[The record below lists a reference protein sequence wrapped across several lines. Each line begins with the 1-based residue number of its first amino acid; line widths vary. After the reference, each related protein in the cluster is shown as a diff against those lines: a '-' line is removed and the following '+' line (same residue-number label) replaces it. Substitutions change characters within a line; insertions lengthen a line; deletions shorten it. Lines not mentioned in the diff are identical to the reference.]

1 MSQSTGIILNNQMDD
16 FSYPGIVNTYGVRPS
31 EANMVAPGKRPV
43 REVFI
48 VKSFIFP
55 PFFFFT
61 KVPIM
66 GYKAKQ
72 VRISK

>member
-1 MSQSTGIILNNQMDD
+1 MSPSTGIILNNQMDD

-48 VKSFIFP
+48 EKSFYLSAFVY
-55 PFFFFT
+55 
-61 KVPIM
+61 VPTCPSW
-66 GYKAKQ
+66 A
-72 VRISK
+72 VRRNK

>member
-1 MSQSTGIILNNQMDD
+1 MDD

-48 VKSFIFP
+48 EKSFFLSAFHTSPSWVIRRH
-55 PFFFFT
+55 
-61 KVPIM
+61 K
-66 GYKAKQ
+66 
-72 VRISK
+72 